1 MAWLGHSMVQQE
13 QDRVLQDTERVEGR
27 TALRNNVEAA
37 VALADAVRSTLGPKG
52 LDKLLVGSDGS
63 SLVTNDGVTVLESA
77 KVEHPTAKML
87 ISTSRAQDDEV
98 RDGTTS
104 TVVLTAELLVNA
116 LELVDRGV
124 HPTIIANG
132 YRMCGPV
139 VQQCLDEI
147 SMPADGKNSLSS
159 VKTCLA
165 GKGDVGLQN
174 ILAELAHAAADAT
187 GSGEPEHTRVITER
201 SGSIKDSELIHG
213 IVLVKTRV
221 HREME
226 LKPKPGRILILD
238 GGMEKRKPEIE
249 ASLKITHTGAIEA
262 FHARERADLQ
272 ARVDCL
278 SAANIDCLVA
288 RDGIADE
295 AHAMLAAAG
304 ILAYR
309 RVERPEI
316 EHLCRATG
324 ACPVFD
330 VDDIRDEDVGHFA
343 SIREEKWLGVEH
355 AIFEGSQSQGVTVV
369 LRGSTGMR
377 LEEAERAFEDALG
390 VACQLIRE
398 PQLLPGGGATQIALA
413 RRLRRYAEKIPGR
426 EQMAIEGFAAALET
440 IPRILATNAGLDP
453 IDELLRVTAAQAK
466 TDSAW
471 QGLDVNTGQT
481 ADMGKASIVEPLS
494 VTRHAIAGA
503 TEAAISVLRIDDVL
517 WAKQDAQEPD
527 WQTDED

>member
-1 MAWLGHSMVQQE
+1 MVQQD
-13 QDRVLQDTERVEGR
+13 QDRVLADTERTAGR
-27 TALRNNVEAA
+27 TALRNNVAAA
-37 VALADAVRSTLGPKG
+37 VALSNAVRSTLGPKG
-52 LDKLLVGSDGS
+52 LDKLLVGGDGT

-124 HPTIIANG
+124 HPTIIASG

-139 VQQCLDEI
+139 VEQALDEI
-147 SMPADGKNSLSS
+147 AMPADESASLAS
-159 VKTCLA
+159 VKTSLA
-165 GKGDVGLQN
+165 GKGDAGLQSR
-174 ILAELAHAAADAT
+174 LAELAHAAAQAT
-187 GSGEPEHTRVITER
+187 GTGEVEHTRVLTDCR
-201 SGSIKDSELIHG
+201 GSIKDSELISG
-213 IVLVKTRV
+213 IILVKTRV

-226 LKPKPGRILILD
+226 LKSKPGRILILD
-238 GGMEKRKPEIE
+238 GGIEKRRPEID
-249 ASLKITHTGAIEA
+249 ASLKITNTGAIEA
-262 FHARERADLQ
+262 FHARERAGLQ
-272 ARVDCL
+272 ARIDSL
-278 SAANIDCLVA
+278 KSANIDCLVT
-288 RDGIADE
+288 RDGIEEE

-324 ACPVFD
+324 ARPVFD
-330 VDDIRDEDVGHFA
+330 VDDIQDEDVGRFA
-343 SIREEKWLGVEH
+343 SIREEKWHGVEH

-369 LRGSTGMR
+369 LRGSTAMR
-377 LEEAERAFEDALG
+377 LEEAERAFNDAIG

-398 PQLLPGGGATQIALA
+398 PKLLPGGGATQIALA
-413 RRLRRYAEKIPGR
+413 RRLRRHAETIPGR
-426 EQMAIEGFAAALET
+426 EQMAIEGFAAALES
-440 IPRILATNAGLDP
+440 IPRILAANAGMDP
-453 IDELLRVTAAQAK
+453 IDELLRATAAQADA
-466 TDSAW
+466 DSAW
-471 QGLDVNTGQT
+471 QGLDINSGQT
-481 ADMGKASIVEPLS
+481 THMGKASIVEPLS

-517 WAKQDAQEPD
+517 WAKQDAQTPD
-527 WQTDED
+527 WQTED